1 MRFANTIGDLAT
13 ATREN
18 YATTKSRT
26 LPGTYGTKTVYAEFD
41 ADGNSTSDAQTSD
54 EILYSEPNGG

>member
-1 MRFANTIGDLAT
+1 MRFANTLGDLSS

-26 LPGTYGTKTVYAEFD
+26 LPGTYGTKTVYAQFD
-41 ADGNSTSDAQTSD
+41 ADGNQTNDAETSD
-54 EILYSEPNGG
+54 EILYSAPNGG

>member
-1 MRFANTIGDLAT
+1 MRFANTLGDLST

-26 LPGTYGTKTVYAEFD
+26 LPGAYGTKVVYAQFD
-41 ADGNSTSDAQTSD
+41 ADGN
-54 EILYSEPNGG
+54 